1 MCIFYKFH
9 QIIVFCDDEDDDDD
23 DDDDDNNN
31 NNDNDNEHQIHIKT
45 VNSFFIL
52 FCFPILF
59 Q

>member
-9 QIIVFCDDEDDDDD
+9 QIVVFCDDEDDDDD
-23 DDDDDNNN
+23 DDN